1 MRYIDYAVI
10 GNQFTDRYPAQNI
23 IHLSAKGS
31 SLGSHYV
38 TGSLVHYLAN
48 QYGFENVGI
57 WMQKLGKESTI
68 IYVDDILEANDD
80 DLLNPGILI
89 MLGAD
94 AANSILP
101 NWKIIFTKCIEC
113 KG

>member
-10 GNQFTDRYPAQNI
+10 GNQFTDQCPAKNI

-48 QYGFENVGI
+48 QYGFENISRKNSEVSPLL
-57 WMQKLGKESTI
+57 KTKRTI
-68 IYVDDILEANDD
+68 KNICIILCAHTVNRYS
-80 DLLNPGILI
+80 NTG
-89 MLGAD
+89 
-94 AANSILP
+94 S
-101 NWKIIFTKCIEC
+101 
-113 KG
+113 